1 MIMRSNEYPSAEIT
15 LRIEVRRVRMS
26 ATQGEAAVYI
36 NGSKIIQ
43 FGDKIEMIAP
53 GEKYYGPL
61 IGDWASKKDDAGFI
75 RGLLFHPL
83 DDVYHYSE
91 SVKNIIN
98 RECADRFPGTIR
110 GEDHNGRQNL

>member
-1 MIMRSNEYPSAEIT
+1 MNDNQYPSAEIT

-26 ATQGEAAVYI
+26 VTQGEAAVYI
-36 NGSKIIQ
+36 NGSKIIS

-61 IGDWASKKDDAGFI
+61 IGDWASKKPDADFI

-83 DDVYHYSE
+83 DDLYHYSDT
-91 SVKNIIN
+91 VKNIIN
-98 RECADRFPGTIR
+98 RMCEDSFPGTIR
-110 GEDHNGRQNL
+110 GERSKA